1 MEICGNTIFITSIF
15 LLLNN
20 LEYHLLKAK
29 IQCIQF
35 QKQINET
42 RTENLTKVR
51 WKYRTQLMRI
61 SDPKNGEKTLT
72 PEQITITSITFK
84 KIILISH

>member
-1 MEICGNTIFITSIF
+1 MEICGNTIIITSIF

-35 QKQINET
+35 PKQINET
-42 RTENLTKVR
+42 RTENSSKVR

-61 SDPKNGEKTLT
+61 LYPKNGKKTLT
-72 PEQITITSITFK
+72 PQKLQLQLSRL
-84 KIILISH
+84 KIILISL